1 MKIEVE
7 GKRETPYTEGFTV
20 LEKQTLLGQTIE
32 IRLLQ
37 KAFFKSPLRFISQ
50 TKMASSETQQV
61 QQGIQEIKQLWE
73 NHIQKRTLVV
83 VPEHKTD

>member
-50 TKMASSETQQV
+50 TKMASRETQQV

>member
-7 GKRETPYTEGFTV
+7 GKRETPYTEGFTM
-20 LEKQTLLGQTIE
+20 LGKQTLLGQTIE

-61 QQGIQEIKQLWE
+61 QGIQEIKQLWE